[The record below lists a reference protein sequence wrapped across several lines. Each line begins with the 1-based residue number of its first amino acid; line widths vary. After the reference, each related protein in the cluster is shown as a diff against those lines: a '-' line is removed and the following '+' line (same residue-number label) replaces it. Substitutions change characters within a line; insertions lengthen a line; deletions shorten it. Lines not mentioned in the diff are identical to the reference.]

1 MAPVMTPPMALRM
14 TVRRARGTVRNA
26 RNAHTRLAAELCTH
40 VPIIEPTNWLVHIG
54 KVRGFNYLAAL
65 AKSRVPSGGALGSMR
80 YSLFQNEHARNGVLR
95 RPSSFVAFA
104 ISAAKQNPCLGG
116 TDFASAILAREPL
129 AGVVAAITLSKLRI
143 SVVQYLNTAPLVR
156 GFTHGPLRGKYE
168 LSFTVPSQCAEALR
182 TGSAD
187 VAIIP
192 AIEYQRIVS
201 DGIGLTILPGLAIA
215 SKERVRSLL
224 VISKV
229 PIRQARRIALDRSSR
244 STQALTKILCAR
256 RWQIA
261 PEFFEAAPP
270 ADIAGS
276 RVFGRGNGDDGGTA
290 DNGLAAMLDN
300 ADAALIIGDAALR
313 IAIAAERHVTP
324 GPDGEWLT
332 SAAALLAGSPDSP
345 DSVVAAQRAAPA
357 ERLREASAAV
367 SATALSPDA
376 TLHIYDVVKEW
387 WHLTEKPAVLAVWAA
402 RNDSFAATASGA
414 VGPSE
419 GGHYAND
426 AVTAELAAD
435 FLASRDFGLR
445 HLPEICAE
453 AAQQM
458 QLPEKELR
466 LYLEKNIDYGLD
478 EENLQGLL
486 SFFHYSQALNL
497 VGPLQPISI
506 AAGPDSPAR
515 FLDFS
520 GEWRVASGE

>member
-1 MAPVMTPPMALRM
+1 M
-14 TVRRARGTVRNA
+14 
-26 RNAHTRLAAELCTH
+26 
-40 VPIIEPTNWLVHIG
+40 
-54 KVRGFNYLAAL
+54 
-65 AKSRVPSGGALGSMR
+65 
-80 YSLFQNEHARNGVLR
+80 
-95 RPSSFVAFA
+95 AFA
-104 ISAAKQNPCLGG
+104 IPAAKQIPLRGG
-116 TDFASAILAREPL
+116 TGFASAILAREPL
-129 AGVVAAITLSKLRI
+129 AGVFRRCSKSFKRKPLRADGFTRCSARFLKCGGCTPDDFTGRAQRGRSHGDALKLALQRSSRPRRRKITLSRLRI

-182 TGSAD
+182 NGAAD

-201 DGIGLTILPGLAIA
+201 EGIGLTILPGLAIA

-224 VISKV
+224 VVSKV

-270 ADIAGS
+270 SFSNTDNAGN
-276 RVFGRGNGDDGGTA
+276 RVFGLGNNSDDGESGG
-290 DNGLAAMLDN
+290 NGLAAMLHN

-332 SAAALLAGSPDSP
+332 TGATIGAAS
-345 DSVVAAQRAAPA
+345 
-357 ERLREASAAV
+357 
-367 SATALSPDA
+367 LSQ
-376 TLHIYDVVKEW
+376 LHIYDVVKEW

-402 RNDSFAATASGA
+402 RNDSFGTGAASA

-419 GGHYAND
+419 DGRYANS
-426 AVTAELAAD
+426 AVTVELAAD

-453 AAQQM
+453 AAQEM

-486 SFFHYSQALNL
+486 SFFQYSQALNL
-497 VGPLQPISI
+497 IGPLQPISI
-506 AAGPDSPAR
+506 AAGPNSAAR
-515 FLDFS
+515 SLDLS
-520 GEWRVASGE
+520 GEWRVTSGK

>member
-1 MAPVMTPPMALRM
+1 
-14 TVRRARGTVRNA
+14 
-26 RNAHTRLAAELCTH
+26 
-40 VPIIEPTNWLVHIG
+40 
-54 KVRGFNYLAAL
+54 
-65 AKSRVPSGGALGSMR
+65 
-80 YSLFQNEHARNGVLR
+80 
-95 RPSSFVAFA
+95 
-104 ISAAKQNPCLGG
+104 
-116 TDFASAILAREPL
+116 
-129 AGVVAAITLSKLRI
+129 LSKLRI

-182 TGSAD
+182 TGAAD

-224 VISKV
+224 IISKV

-270 ADIAGS
+270 AFSDNDNAGN
-276 RVFGRGNGDDGGTA
+276 RVFGRGNGDDGGI
-290 DNGLAAMLDN
+290 DSNGLAAMLDN

-402 RNDSFAATASGA
+402 RNDSFGTGAASAL
-414 VGPSE
+414 GPSE
-419 GGHYAND
+419 DGRYANN
-426 AVTAELAAD
+426 AVSTELAAD

-466 LYLEKNIDYGLD
+466 LYLERNIDYGLD

-486 SFFHYSQALNL
+486 SFFHYSEALNL
-497 VGPLQPISI
+497 IGPLQPISI

-520 GEWRVASGE
+520 GEWRVVSGE